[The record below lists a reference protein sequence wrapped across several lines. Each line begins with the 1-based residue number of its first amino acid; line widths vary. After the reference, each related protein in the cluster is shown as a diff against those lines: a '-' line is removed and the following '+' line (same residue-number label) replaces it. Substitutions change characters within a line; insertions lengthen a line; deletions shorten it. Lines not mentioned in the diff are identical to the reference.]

1 MVETGRV
8 AAIRAMFT
16 GHSVVEPE
24 HIFLQKLRHQRT
36 NSSQAP
42 FMEDIQD
49 PEIHGYIYWD
59 EHEGWN
65 FQMVGNPVELCT
77 LKDAGLDLEIKEA
90 KRRYYQACGYDPL
103 EEEVKSTVGLSEED
117 GRLMRDKSTS
127 HMSLGG
133 ESIASSAVSYD
144 SGFGELGLTADD
156 LFDFKAGG
164 DECVALGNSQLTE
177 RALSVL
183 GEEPDSRSLYSSSLT
198 PSPKPAVFEF
208 DERQSLSE
216 NEELES
222 RPPTPPTSPPP
233 GSQSIKDDS
242 SMMRSLSKESYL
254 TCSSPDTFKLG
265 TPTENVSVGPDSFA
279 SPKSSPSTPR
289 SLEMESS
296 ERKSS
301 PSLSSQECRD
311 SETKSVASSIRKSGE
326 KRGRATS
333 NSPTQEIRN
342 SFLSPPTRSPPNPPV
357 AESQPPPLDDERE
370 DKVQSPP
377 SSNRD
382 VRPGAVSPFR
392 GLDAE
397 AGSTQLGSSAGMDS
411 SRQSTDVSSNSSLQA
426 RGQSKRNLELEEEM
440 RVVEANMA
448 ESRRDLMM
456 MPLPNDGTLLR
467 CYIERAQGSCS
478 LGKRRAQAYSL
489 FLESGSDEGPGIF
502 LLAAWRKKNS
512 HYVSLEQS
520 TVWNKATRVCEPGK
534 KNGHVLARVRR
545 NWKRNDYMIY
555 DNGLKPK
562 SAGQSYVQKGAA
574 GLLRFELGLVKI
586 CPSEESSGGPGKN
599 TQIQV
604 HIPFDHSEKSLTQW
618 TPNMDGRISE
628 AVRANKTEDLLELNS
643 MHLNYSHSSS
653 TPRDTDFGFQSR
665 ALQPWRKNLGFVSH
679 ELDKKIMEFGQLDR
693 DRFALEFTY
702 PLSPMQA
709 FSLSL
714 VILDSS

>member
-1 MVETGRV
+1 MMQQSKKEWEMVETGRV

-90 KRRYYQACGYDPL
+90 KRRYYQACGYDPP
-103 EEEVKSTVGLSEED
+103 VKSTVGLSEED

-183 GEEPDSRSLYSSSLT
+183 GEEPDYDL
-198 PSPKPAVFEF
+198 FI
-208 DERQSLSE
+208 Q
-216 NEELES
+216 
-222 RPPTPPTSPPP
+222 
-233 GSQSIKDDS
+233 KDDS

-382 VRPGAVSPFR
+382 VRPGAVSPF
-392 GLDAE
+392 
-397 AGSTQLGSSAGMDS
+397 
-411 SRQSTDVSSNSSLQA
+411 
-426 RGQSKRNLELEEEM
+426 
-440 RVVEANMA
+440 
-448 ESRRDLMM
+448 
-456 MPLPNDGTLLR
+456 
-467 CYIERAQGSCS
+467 
-478 LGKRRAQAYSL
+478 
-489 FLESGSDEGPGIF
+489 
-502 LLAAWRKKNS
+502 
-512 HYVSLEQS
+512 
-520 TVWNKATRVCEPGK
+520 
-534 KNGHVLARVRR
+534 
-545 NWKRNDYMIY
+545 
-555 DNGLKPK
+555 
-562 SAGQSYVQKGAA
+562 
-574 GLLRFELGLVKI
+574 
-586 CPSEESSGGPGKN
+586 
-599 TQIQV
+599 
-604 HIPFDHSEKSLTQW
+604 
-618 TPNMDGRISE
+618 
-628 AVRANKTEDLLELNS
+628 
-643 MHLNYSHSSS
+643 
-653 TPRDTDFGFQSR
+653 
-665 ALQPWRKNLGFVSH
+665 
-679 ELDKKIMEFGQLDR
+679 
-693 DRFALEFTY
+693 
-702 PLSPMQA
+702 
-709 FSLSL
+709 
-714 VILDSS
+714 